1 MKIIYFPDTLQPAK
15 GSLSAVIGGKGQALF
30 KLYNAGLPVP
40 KPACIGTSGYALFVE
55 RNHLREKINLLLHR
69 KDLKEMRWEEI
80 WDISLRI
87 QNLFLHGVYPAELR
101 LDIIELIRRQFANK
115 PVVIRSSS
123 PAEDGSALSFAGLHE
138 SYLNVSGIDQVLKKI
153 KKVWASLWSDRAIL
167 YRQELGLDAA
177 SSSIA
182 VVIQEFIEG
191 ERSGVVFSKSPL
203 DASQL
208 IIEAVYGL
216 NQGLVDGD
224 VEPDRWIL
232 DRNIPKPPIHS
243 PPTDRKYQ
251 FLRSGNAGARRQLLL
266 PGLQAVPPLDEEQVQ
281 KVASLGIELEKFFG
295 MAQDVEWTVCNG
307 HLHILQSRPVT
318 ASKNGGDQS
327 DKRSWYLSLNRSYD
341 NLYQLWKN
349 ISEKLLPE
357 MDKDSSYLA
366 SVVLESLADAELAD
380 ELDRR
385 EGINERWTTVYW
397 NDFIPFAHGV
407 RLFGEIYNDIIE
419 PADPFEFVALLTGQK
434 MLSTE
439 RNSLLHECA
448 RIVRTDDSLRSA
460 LQTGTFKEI
469 DNQGFMQKLAQLKSR
484 FSMAALGDGEA
495 ESTNA
500 LITAMILQY
509 TSLDI
514 APQGRQQEVPENAER
529 LESLF
534 LAKAEKKLPVD
545 PEKLLEMARASYRI
559 RDDDNIHIGRI
570 AQELER
576 AKAHARKR
584 LQARGTLVNLESSVK
599 DLSQMLH
606 GRTPPR
612 TGSQISGAQHSH
624 QPEKRVKARQL
635 QGQAASSGI
644 ARGKARVIAPGGELK
659 DFKKGEVLVI
669 DSIDPTMTFL
679 APLAAGIIERRGGML
694 IHGAIIAREYGIP
707 CITGV
712 VNATSVIDTG
722 DFLTVDGY
730 LGICT
735 VQRKEPHDT
744 RSAI

>member
-1 MKIIYFPDTLQPAK
+1 MKVIYFPDTLQPTE
-15 GSLSAVIGGKGQALF
+15 GDLSAIIGGKGQALF

-40 KPACIGTSGYALFVE
+40 KPVCIGTSGYELFVE

-87 QNLFLHGVYPAELR
+87 QNVFLEGVYPAELR
-101 LDIIELIRRQFANK
+101 LDIKELISRQFNNK
-115 PVVIRSSS
+115 PVVIRSSA
-123 PAEDGSALSFAGLHE
+123 PGEDGSALSFAGLHE
-138 SYLNVSGIDQVLKKI
+138 SYINVSGIEQVLKKM

-167 YRQELGLDAA
+167 YRQELGLEVA
-177 SSSIA
+177 SSTIA

-191 ERSGVVFSKSPL
+191 ESSGVVFSRSPL

-216 NQGLVDGD
+216 NQGLVAGD
-224 VEPDRWIL
+224 VEPDRWVL
-232 DRNIPKPPIHS
+232 DRNLRKSPKHS
-243 PPTDRKYQ
+243 PPADREYQ
-251 FLRSGNAGARRQLLL
+251 FLRSGNAGVRRQQVQ
-266 PGLQAVPPLDEEQVQ
+266 PDLQAVPPLDEEQVRN
-281 KVASLGIELEKFFG
+281 VASLGIELEKFFG
-295 MAQDVEWTVCNG
+295 MAQDVEWTICNG

-318 ASKNGGDQS
+318 ASNEGGDRS

-341 NLYQLWKN
+341 NLLQLWKN
-349 ISEKLLPE
+349 IAEKLLPE
-357 MDKDSSYLA
+357 MNQESSYLA
-366 SVVLESLADAELAD
+366 SMALEDLADAELAD
-380 ELDRR
+380 ELNRR
-385 EGINERWTTVYW
+385 DGINEGWTSVYW

-407 RLFGEIYNDIIE
+407 RLFGEMYNDVVE
-419 PADPFEFVALLTGQK
+419 PADPFEFVALLTGQE

-439 RNSLLHECA
+439 RNVLLHECA
-448 RIVRTDDSLRSA
+448 RMVSADDSLRSA
-460 LQTGTFKEI
+460 LQKETFEEI
-469 DNQGFMQKLAQLKSR
+469 DNQGFLKKLAQLKFR
-484 FSMAALGDGEA
+484 FSMAGLGTGEA
-495 ESTNA
+495 DNTNA
-500 LITAMILQY
+500 LIAAMILQY
-509 TSLDI
+509 ASLDT
-514 APQGRQQEVPENAER
+514 AALGRQQEVYENSRR
-529 LESLF
+529 LKSLF
-534 LAKAEKKLPVD
+534 IAKAREKLPVD
-545 PEKLLEMARASYRI
+545 PEKLLKMARASYRI

-576 AKAHARKR
+576 AKAYARKR
-584 LQARGTLVNLESSVK
+584 LQARGILVNLENSVR

-606 GRTPPR
+606 GRTPP
-612 TGSQISGAQHSH
+612 TACSQPSGAQNSR

-659 DFKKGEVLVI
+659 DFRKGEVLVI

-712 VNATSVIDTG
+712 VNATSLIDTG

-735 VQRKEPHDT
+735 VQSKEP
-744 RSAI
+744 R

>member
-1 MKIIYFPDTLQPAK
+1 MKVIYFPDTLQPTE
-15 GSLSAVIGGKGQALF
+15 GDLSAVIGGKGQALF

-40 KPACIGTSGYALFVE
+40 KPACIGTSGYELFVE
-55 RNHLREKINLLLHR
+55 KNHLREKINLLLYR

-80 WDISLRI
+80 WDVSLRI

-101 LDIIELIRRQFANK
+101 LDISELIRRQFNNQ

-123 PAEDGSALSFAGLHE
+123 PGEDGSALSFAGLHE
-138 SYLNVSGIDQVLKKI
+138 SYVNVSGIDQVLKKI

-167 YRQELGLDAA
+167 YRQELGLEVA
-177 SSSIA
+177 SSTIA
-182 VVIQEFIEG
+182 VVIQNFIEG
-191 ERSGVVFSKSPL
+191 ESSGVVFSKNPL
-203 DASQL
+203 DVSQL

-232 DRNIPKPPIHS
+232 DRNIEKPPIHS
-243 PPTDRKYQ
+243 PPADRKYQ
-251 FLRSGNAGARRQLLL
+251 FLRSANAGVQRQKLR
-266 PGLQAVPPLDEEQVQ
+266 PDLQAVPPLDEEQVQ

-295 MAQDVEWTVCNG
+295 MAQDVEWTRGNG
-307 HLHILQSRPVT
+307 HFHILQSRPVT
-318 ASKNGGDQS
+318 ASRNGGDQS
-327 DKRSWYLSLNRSYD
+327 DKRAWYLSLNRSYD
-341 NLYQLWKN
+341 NLLQLWQN
-349 ISEKLLPE
+349 ISKQLLPK
-357 MDKDSSYLA
+357 MDNDSSFLA

-385 EGINERWTTVYW
+385 ENINEQWTTVYW

-419 PADPFEFVALLTGQK
+419 PADPFEFVALLTGQE

-439 RNSLLHECA
+439 RNALLHECA
-448 RIVRTDDSLRSA
+448 RMVSVDNSLRCA
-460 LQTGTFKEI
+460 LQTDTLEEI
-469 DNQGFMQKLAQLKSR
+469 DNQVFIQKLTQLKSR
-484 FSMAALGDGEA
+484 FSMAALGGGE
-495 ESTNA
+495 EVSINA

-509 TSLDI
+509 TSLDS
-514 APQGRQQEVPENAER
+514 ARQGRQLEVDDNSER
-529 LESLF
+529 LKSLF
-534 LAKAEKKLPVD
+534 VAKAREKLPVD

-584 LQARGTLVNLESSVK
+584 LQARGILVTPESSVR
-599 DLSQMLH
+599 DLIQMLH
-606 GRTPPR
+606 GRIRPTA
-612 TGSQISGAQHSH
+612 GSQPSVAQNSH
-624 QPEKRVKARQL
+624 QPEKRVKVRQL

-659 DFKKGEVLVI
+659 YFRKGEVLVI

-712 VNATSVIDTG
+712 VNATSLIDTG

-735 VQRKEPHDT
+735 VQRREHH
-744 RSAI
+744 

>member
-1 MKIIYFPDTLQPAK
+1 
-15 GSLSAVIGGKGQALF
+15 
-30 KLYNAGLPVP
+30 
-40 KPACIGTSGYALFVE
+40 
-55 RNHLREKINLLLHR
+55 
-69 KDLKEMRWEEI
+69 
-80 WDISLRI
+80 
-87 QNLFLHGVYPAELR
+87 
-101 LDIIELIRRQFANK
+101 
-115 PVVIRSSS
+115 
-123 PAEDGSALSFAGLHE
+123 
-138 SYLNVSGIDQVLKKI
+138 
-153 KKVWASLWSDRAIL
+153 
-167 YRQELGLDAA
+167 
-177 SSSIA
+177 
-182 VVIQEFIEG
+182 
-191 ERSGVVFSKSPL
+191 
-203 DASQL
+203 
-208 IIEAVYGL
+208 
-216 NQGLVDGD
+216 
-224 VEPDRWIL
+224 
-232 DRNIPKPPIHS
+232 
-243 PPTDRKYQ
+243 
-251 FLRSGNAGARRQLLL
+251 
-266 PGLQAVPPLDEEQVQ
+266 
-281 KVASLGIELEKFFG
+281 
-295 MAQDVEWTVCNG
+295 
-307 HLHILQSRPVT
+307 
-318 ASKNGGDQS
+318 
-327 DKRSWYLSLNRSYD
+327 
-341 NLYQLWKN
+341 
-349 ISEKLLPE
+349 
-357 MDKDSSYLA
+357 
-366 SVVLESLADAELAD
+366 
-380 ELDRR
+380 
-385 EGINERWTTVYW
+385 
-397 NDFIPFAHGV
+397 
-407 RLFGEIYNDIIE
+407 
-419 PADPFEFVALLTGQK
+419 
-434 MLSTE
+434 
-439 RNSLLHECA
+439 
-448 RIVRTDDSLRSA
+448 
-460 LQTGTFKEI
+460 
-469 DNQGFMQKLAQLKSR
+469 
-484 FSMAALGDGEA
+484 
-495 ESTNA
+495 
-500 LITAMILQY
+500 MILQY

-694 IHGAIIAREYGIP
+694 IHGAIIAREYGVP

-735 VQRKEPHDT
+735 VQRKDPLDT

>member
-1 MKIIYFPDTLQPAK
+1 MIYFPDTLHPAEDD
-15 GSLSAVIGGKGQALF
+15 LSAVIGGKGQALF
-30 KLYNAGLPVP
+30 RLYNAGLPVP
-40 KPACIGTSGYALFVE
+40 KPVCIGTSGYELFVE

-69 KDLKEMRWEEI
+69 KDIKEMRWEEI

-87 QNLFLHGVYPAELR
+87 QNVFLNGVFPAELR
-101 LDIIELIRRQFANK
+101 LALKELVSQQFNNR
-115 PVVIRSSS
+115 PLVIRSSA
-123 PAEDGSALSFAGLHE
+123 PGEDSSALSFAGLHE

-167 YRQELGLDAA
+167 YRQELGLEVAC
-177 SSSIA
+177 STIA
-182 VVIQEFIEG
+182 VVIQEFVEG
-191 ERSGVVFSKSPL
+191 EKSGVVFSKSPL

-216 NQGLVDGD
+216 NQGLVEGD

-232 DRNIPKPPIHS
+232 DRNIIKPPIHS
-243 PPTDRKYQ
+243 PPTDRNYQ
-251 FLRSGNAGARRQLLL
+251 FIRSGNAGVRRQKLQ
-266 PGLQAVPPLDEEQVQ
+266 PDLQAVPPLDEVQVND
-281 KVASLGIELEKFFG
+281 VASLGIELEEFFTT
-295 MAQDVEWTVCNG
+295 AQDVEWTVCND

-318 ASKNGGDQS
+318 ASKDGGDRS

-341 NLYQLWKN
+341 NLLELWKN
-349 ISEKLLPE
+349 IAEKLLPE
-357 MDKDSSYLA
+357 MDKDSTDLA
-366 SVVLESLADAELAD
+366 SVVLESLTDAELAD

-385 EGINERWTTVYW
+385 EGINEGWTTVYW

-407 RLFGEIYNDIIE
+407 RLFGEMYNDVVE
-419 PADPFEFVALLTGQK
+419 PADPFEFVALLAGQE

-439 RNSLLHECA
+439 RNALLHECA
-448 RIVRTDDSLRSA
+448 RMVSAEDSLRNL
-460 LQTGTFKEI
+460 LQNGTFEQI
-469 DNQGFMQKLAQLKSR
+469 DNEGFLKKLAQLKSR
-484 FSMAALGDGEA
+484 FSMAGLGTGE
-495 ESTNA
+495 EENINA
-500 LITAMILQY
+500 LIAAMILQY
-509 TSLDI
+509 SSLDT
-514 APQGRQQEVPENAER
+514 APMGRQQNVQENSRR
-529 LESLF
+529 LESEF
-534 LAKAEKKLPVD
+534 IVKAREKLPVD
-545 PEKLLEMARASYRI
+545 PEDLLEMARASYRI

-570 AQELER
+570 SQELER

-584 LQARGTLVNLESSVK
+584 LHDRNMLVNLEISVK

-606 GRTPPR
+606 GRTAPP
-612 TGSQISGAQHSH
+612 TGAQASGAQHTY
-624 QPEKRVKARQL
+624 QPVKLVKARQL

-659 DFKKGEVLVI
+659 DFKKGEVLVV

-712 VNATSVIDTG
+712 VKATSLIDTG
-722 DFLTVDGY
+722 DYLTVDGY

-735 VQRKEPHDT
+735 VQRNGP
-744 RSAI
+744 R